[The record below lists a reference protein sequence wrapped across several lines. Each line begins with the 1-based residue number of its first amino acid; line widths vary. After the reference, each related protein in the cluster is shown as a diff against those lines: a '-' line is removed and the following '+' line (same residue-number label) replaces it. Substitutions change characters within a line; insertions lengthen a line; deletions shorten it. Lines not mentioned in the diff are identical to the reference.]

1 MIKFDWRRGNRALAA
16 AETTF
21 LGGSELDTNEDARDI
36 ASMSFEDALL
46 ELETI
51 VRRLEEGTAKLDE
64 AIAAYER
71 GAALKRHCERK
82 LEEAKARVDT
92 VIAGSDGQLSA
103 EPARLD

>member
-1 MIKFDWRRGNRALAA
+1 MIKLRCWRVNGALVA
-16 AETTF
+16 AEPTF
-21 LGGSELDTNEDARDI
+21 LGGSELDTNEDTRDI
-36 ASMSFEDALL
+36 ASMSFEDALV

-82 LEEAKARVDT
+82 LEEAKARVET
-92 VIAGSDGQLSA
+92 IIAGSDGQLSV
-103 EPARLD
+103 EPAKPD

>member
-1 MIKFDWRRGNRALAA
+1 MALAA

-21 LGGSELDTNEDARDI
+21 QGGKLSTNEDARDI
-36 ASMSFEDALL
+36 ASMTFEDALV
-46 ELETI
+46 ELEAI

-82 LEEAKARVDT
+82 LEEAKARVDKIVT
-92 VIAGSDGQLSA
+92 GPDGRVSS
-103 EPARLD
+103 EPAKLD